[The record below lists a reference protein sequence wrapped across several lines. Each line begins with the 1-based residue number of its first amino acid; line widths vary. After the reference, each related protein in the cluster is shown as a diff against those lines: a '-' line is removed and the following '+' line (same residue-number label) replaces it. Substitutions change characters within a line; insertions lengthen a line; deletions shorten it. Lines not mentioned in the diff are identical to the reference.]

1 MESPSLPVQ
10 GVFSCTSNLLVCGVY
25 ICRNFTLFLIA
36 LRRSRTEPPLYDL
49 NFRRSAKE
57 INVCFDAGSCSCWP
71 QKKCMFMRCSYIET
85 HHMIWINAVVT
96 RKNCQNWDPVLS
108 CPCKPGITENSLLF
122 WQDTICYLSE
132 EEQWCAPSSPSS
144 PPLFLLFLTAW
155 LLDHLKLLSLSGHW
169 RPGRDTP
176 VIFSC
181 IPKHFPVIS
190 NYSFWPPDNGGDSTL
205 GQIRCKE

>member
-1 MESPSLPVQ
+1 MIWIFEDLPKKLTFVLMLAVVVA
-10 GVFSCTSNLLVCGVY
+10 GLK
-25 ICRNFTLFLIA
+25 R
-36 LRRSRTEPPLYDL
+36 
-49 NFRRSAKE
+49 
-57 INVCFDAGSCSCWP
+57 NVCLWDVHILS
-71 QKKCMFMRCSYIET
+71 ET

-176 VIFSC
+176 VIFSYF
-181 IPKHFPVIS
+181 KLQLLAS
-190 NYSFWPPDNGGDSTL
+190 W
-205 GQIRCKE
+205 

>member
-1 MESPSLPVQ
+1 MGFTYAETLPYFSSPSEGPELSLLYTIWIFEDLPKKLTFVLMLAVVVA
-10 GVFSCTSNLLVCGVY
+10 GLK
-25 ICRNFTLFLIA
+25 R
-36 LRRSRTEPPLYDL
+36 
-49 NFRRSAKE
+49 
-57 INVCFDAGSCSCWP
+57 NVCLWDVHILS
-71 QKKCMFMRCSYIET
+71 ET